1 MFRRLFL
8 SVFSVFL
15 LYSSPA
21 CAGEVP
27 VPGRVT
33 MVDIGAGTCI
43 PCKMMAPVIEKVKGL
58 YEGRAEIVFIDMRK
72 DREAPEKFGIS
83 AIPTQIFHDGSGR
96 ERSRH
101 VGFLDE
107 AGIRKILDTLLSEA
121 DGASAR

>member
-8 SVFSVFL
+8 SVFSVFM
-15 LYSSPA
+15 LYASSA

-43 PCKMMAPVIEKVKGL
+43 PCKMMVPVLEKVKSL
-58 YEGRAEIVFIDMRK
+58 YDGRAGIIFIDMRK
-72 DREAPEKFGIS
+72 DSEAPEKFGIS
-83 AIPTQIFHDGSGR
+83 AIPTQIFYDGSGR
-96 ERSRH
+96 ERFRH

-107 AGIRKILDTLLSEA
+107 AGIRKTMDALLSET